1 DVITII
7 GVALVIF
14 SIISYFWRK
23 RRGGN
28 MMQDSNTVLWV
39 MALGAIL
46 CAPQVIFPLVL
57 KLFDQI
63 INAGNNILN
72 TGRGSA
78 GSARDVLSGRSDMT
92 IFGEK
97 EMEMTYTTM
106 TTVRLSSLSGG
117 GH

>member
-1 DVITII
+1 MTATKVSSDVTYLAAGDVDLAGAWDKFWNAISGDLSGLLDVITII

-63 INAGNNILN
+63 INAGINILN
-72 TGRGSA
+72 TGG
-78 GSARDVLSGRSDMT
+78 
-92 IFGEK
+92 
-97 EMEMTYTTM
+97 
-106 TTVRLSSLSGG
+106 
-117 GH
+117 